1 MIGAER
7 FLKEQGLQPRRPIL
21 GALPFLQ
28 RIQNARTFRG
38 GTVERNLTVP
48 VCSLEAQMRRKRH
61 DTRDTLGVSGT
72 AILLPQRI
80 QMILTH
86 AGKPHCDCWTLR
98 LDLPAHCV
106 SA

>member
-1 MIGAER
+1 
-7 FLKEQGLQPRRPIL
+7 
-21 GALPFLQ
+21 
-28 RIQNARTFRG
+28 
-38 GTVERNLTVP
+38 
-48 VCSLEAQMRRKRH
+48 MRRKRH

>member
-1 MIGAER
+1 MAAMLPLNVLSPAE
-7 FLKEQGLQPRRPIL
+7 
-21 GALPFLQ
+21 ALDMALAQ
-28 RIQNARTFRG
+28 RVLPALLATA
-38 GTVERNLTVP
+38 P
-48 VCSLEAQMRRKRH
+48 LEAQMRRKRH

>member
-1 MIGAER
+1 MISAER
-7 FLKEQGLQPRRPIL
+7 FLKEQGLQPASADTGGL
-21 GALPFLQ
+21 AL
-28 RIQNARTFRG
+28 
-38 GTVERNLTVP
+38 
-48 VCSLEAQMRRKRH
+48 SSEAQMRRKRH

>member
-1 MIGAER
+1 
-7 FLKEQGLQPRRPIL
+7 
-21 GALPFLQ
+21 
-28 RIQNARTFRG
+28 
-38 GTVERNLTVP
+38 
-48 VCSLEAQMRRKRH
+48 MRRKRH

-98 LDLPAHCV
+98 LDLPALRERLIGKGYTSEV
-106 SA
+106 VDDVIEKTDKGFN